1 MHKKHDAHKSA
12 EGLVFYSYPKLL
24 FTWPLIV
31 FGLLFY
37 FLPGKWIDEGGSS
50 EVIGWAYVF
59 ITVLVILTIG
69 VDIERNVAIFWII
82 LFSLIFFLA
91 RWLADVKGFT
101 LFGNIYHWFAQ
112 MNLTYNRNF
121 GLILS
126 IILIVPYLVM
136 LLYARAQ
143 DKWRITHNEFEHY
156 SFGRSD
162 DSLARGAKRVR
173 TTYPDLFELLLCG
186 AGTLVVYSATGRS
199 ELRRIPH
206 VPLLPWKRRKINDI
220 LERTAVTTT
229 HDESIVEEEL
239 SDEMEAAAG
248 HEDAYS
254 ESGGDEIGEERL

>member
-1 MHKKHDAHKSA
+1 MTRKSSAPSTDAI
-12 EGLVFYSYPKLL
+12 VFYSYPKLL
-24 FTWPLIV
+24 FIWPLVIY
-31 FGLLFY
+31 GLLFY

-50 EVIGWAYVF
+50 EVIGWTYVF
-59 ITVLVILTIG
+59 ITVIVILTIG
-69 VDIERNVAIFWII
+69 VDIERNVAIFWVI
-82 LFSLIFFLA
+82 LFALIYFLS

-101 LFGNIYHWFAQ
+101 LFGNIYRWFAD
-112 MNLTYNRNF
+112 MDLHYNREF
-121 GLILS
+121 GVAMS
-126 IILIVPYLVM
+126 IILIIPYSVM

-173 TTYPDLFELLLCG
+173 TSYPDLFELLLCG

-206 VPLLPWKRRKINDI
+206 VPMLPWKRRKINEI

-229 HDESIVEEEL
+229 HDDDIVEEEL
-239 SDEMEAAAG
+239 SDEMEESAG
-248 HEDAYS
+248 PEDVTS
-254 ESGGDEIGEERL
+254 EQEGGEIGNERL